1 MQSLPSPRLHVA
13 RLARIARIAHFVP
26 LSAAALMLGVAMSFT
41 APYLSLFGVEAAG
54 MSPWLAGV
62 FMTLIAASGVVA
74 STWAGRWS
82 DRRDRHRPLLVVSLA
97 AAALGFALLC
107 VLRAHGPV
115 IAAGTILLGAGAVSL
130 SQIFSFARAVLPVDD
145 DAQRELASAA
155 LRTML
160 SVAWVFGPALGAL
173 ILAQTG
179 FTGLF
184 LAAAAGFVACAA
196 IIARIPEPVRRP
208 TAVEV
213 HRSVAT
219 SASGG
224 DPVSPADAAPVLVA
238 PRATVLR
245 TLVALTLME
254 LAANATMIV
263 LPLYIVRGLGGTP
276 ANVSAALGLA
286 ALLEIPMMLWLG
298 IRSTRLDK
306 ARWLTACAVVHATYF
321 IGLAAVTRVEM
332 ILPLQLLSACV
343 VAITSCLGMTRVCD
357 LMPTRP
363 GTATAMFFSTARVG
377 SIASG
382 VLSGGCV
389 DLFGYRATFAGCC
402 GLALVAFALLA
413 RDARGEQGG
422 ASDASG
428 TAAPARRRFDA
439 PH

>member
-1 MQSLPSPRLHVA
+1 MQSLRSLQLHFA
-13 RLARIARIAHFVP
+13 RLAGIAYFVP
-26 LSAAALMLGVAMSFT
+26 LSAAALLLGVAMSFT

-54 MSPWLAGV
+54 MSPLLAGV

-107 VLRAHGPV
+107 VLRSHGPV

-130 SQIFSFARAVLPVDD
+130 SQIFSFARAVLPVAD

-160 SVAWVFGPALGAL
+160 SIAWVFGPALGAL

-184 LAAAAGFVACAA
+184 LAASVGFVACAA
-196 IIARIPEPVRRP
+196 IIARIPEPVRQPAAAHVR
-208 TAVEV
+208 AVE
-213 HRSVAT
+213 RA
-219 SASGG
+219 A
-224 DPVSPADAAPVLVA
+224 AAPDDATAAVVA
-238 PRATVLR
+238 SRASVLR
-245 TLVALTLME
+245 TLVALTLMG

-306 ARWLTACAVVHATYF
+306 ACWLTACAAVHAAYF
-321 IGLAAVTRVEM
+321 IGLAAVSRVDA

-357 LMPTRP
+357 LMPSRP

-382 VLSGGCV
+382 VLSGACV

-402 GLALVAFALLA
+402 GLVLVAFALLA
-413 RDARGEQGG
+413 RDARGERGG
-422 ASDASG
+422 AGG
-428 TAAPARRRFDA
+428 TSSTAAAPARRRFDA

>member
-1 MQSLPSPRLHVA
+1 MQLPRSLRSHFA
-13 RLARIARIAHFVP
+13 RLAGIAHFLP

-54 MSPWLAGV
+54 MSPFLAGI

-130 SQIFSFARAVLPVDD
+130 SQIFAFARAVLPVDD

-184 LAAAAGFVACAA
+184 LAASAGFAGCAA
-196 IIARIPEPVRRP
+196 IVARIPEPARRP
-208 TAVEV
+208 AAAHVRAVD
-213 HRSVAT
+213 R
-219 SASGG
+219 
-224 DPVSPADAAPVLVA
+224 AAPLPDDTRAESVVA
-238 PRATVLR
+238 PRASVRR
-245 TLVALTLME
+245 TLVALTLMG

-263 LPLYIVRGLGGTP
+263 LPLYIVRGLGGSP
-276 ANVSAALGLA
+276 GNVSAALGLA

-306 ARWLTACAVVHATYF
+306 ARWLTACAAVHAVYF
-321 IGLAAVTRVEM
+321 IGLAAVTRVNM

-382 VLSGGCV
+382 VLSGACV

-402 GLALVAFALLA
+402 GLALVAFVLLG
-413 RDARGEQGG
+413 RDARGERGG
-422 ASDASG
+422 ANGASSM
-428 TAAPARRRFDA
+428 TASARRRFDA